1 MRLYQLCYEEHEVP
15 AIGATVLV
23 LKGMEEK
30 PRRALIM
37 QHGAGG
43 NMHSAIGKAVPFA
56 QAGYLCAAIDAQL
69 FHTRWEPG
77 VSEKMREDRN
87 LRYRRSVVGTAR
99 DHVKLIDFLLGLD
112 EVVGEKVAVVGGSM
126 GAAIVMVLLGMED
139 RIEAAVPYIGNP
151 DWFRHGEL
159 DQETRELLERHSPWE
174 HLDRFHPKAVLFLNG
189 GDDDIARPEDAQELV
204 DALAPYYED
213 APERIAAKGYPGVGH
228 NLSEEMRQDALAWL
242 ARFYPAE

>member
-15 AIGATVLV
+15 AIGATALV
-23 LKGMEEK
+23 LKGMEQK
-30 PRRALIM
+30 PRRALVM

-77 VSEKMREDRN
+77 VSENMREDRN
-87 LRYRRSVVGTAR
+87 LRYRRSVVGTAQ
-99 DHVKLIDFLLGLD
+99 DLAKLIDFLLGLD

-126 GAAIVMVLLGMED
+126 GAAIVMVLLGLED

-151 DWFRHGEL
+151 NWFRHGEL
-159 DQETRELLERHSPWE
+159 DEETTQLLARYSPWE
-174 HLDRFHPKAVLFLNG
+174 HLDRFYPKAVLFMNG
-189 GDDDIARPEDAQELV
+189 GDDEVARPEHAQELLQ
-204 DALAPYYED
+204 ALTPYYES

-228 NLSEEMRQDALAWL
+228 NLSEEMRRDGLDWL